1 MFLIT
6 LFNHIITLVYY
17 FWIKPTTELVKKQ
30 MDETTGSG
38 TGKLNGILI
47 LRQLFLIFI
56 FLIKNVL
63 VLWTSYI
70 KGLHV
75 RTKFL
80 PVPD

>member
-1 MFLIT
+1 M
-6 LFNHIITLVYY
+6 
-17 FWIKPTTELVKKQ
+17 KPTTELVKKQ

-38 TGKLNGILI
+38 MAKLNGI
-47 LRQLFLIFI
+47 LFLIFI

-63 VLWTSYI
+63 VPQTSHI